1 MAMTVVP
8 RRQLYLSALSI
19 LCIVLLLLVM
29 ISISTVQNLN
39 RERNAATE
47 TVYRQALTLIKAL
60 EAGARAGMMMQM
72 AGADAIG
79 TLIHEVG
86 RSDDIHYLYLV
97 NAAGLV
103 VHHSTPSLE
112 GSQAVWRPPF
122 QGSDDVRTR
131 VRRLDDGTLVFEI
144 AKPFAPMGAGL
155 AVPGMPT
162 KSAGREAAALA
173 HESTRAIVYLG
184 MNMTAY
190 ETARRSDLHHAA
202 IMGGIVLALG
212 AGVIYFFIVLRSYHL
227 LSRTLRETRDYTR
240 QVIASMAHGVMSI
253 DTQGRL
259 VSYNRQAL
267 SLLGIAA
274 SAAAGF
280 DLGAR
285 FAFDATG
292 IARTLAAGVPVLN
305 HEMTVAGPSGQRVP
319 VAITVT
325 PIQDEA
331 EKVQGAVVVV
341 RDMRAIKR
349 LEQQVRRAEKLAAIG
364 KLAAGVAHEIRNPL
378 SSIRGF
384 AYLLGRNHGEAA
396 PEREYADVMVREID
410 RINQV
415 VTNLLNF
422 ASPMTAAPAPTD
434 LSDLINH
441 VAVLVAADADKQ
453 QIDIHMDVPP
463 DLPSMTLDPDQV
475 TQAMLNLLLNAI
487 VAAAPGGRIDIRACR
502 APDHHA
508 VTILIEDDG
517 PGIVRDLQEKI
528 FEPFFTTRGQGTG
541 LGLAMVRKIAE
552 NHDGRVTVESP
563 PPEKS
568 RGSRFVLVLRNIQ
581 AGGIHEGENSRR

>member
-1 MAMTVVP
+1 MTVVP

-60 EAGARAGMMMQM
+60 EAGARAGMMMRM

-79 TLIHEVG
+79 SLIHEVG
-86 RSDDIHYLYLV
+86 RSDDIYYLYLV
-97 NAAGLV
+97 NADGLV
-103 VHHSTPSLE
+103 VHHSTPSLA
-112 GSQAVWRPPF
+112 GAQASWRPPF
-122 QGSDDVRTR
+122 QGPDDVPTR
-131 VRRLDDGTLVFEI
+131 VRRLDDGTRVFEI
-144 AKPFAPMGAGL
+144 AKPFAPTGAGL
-155 AVPGMPT
+155 PGMPS
-162 KSAGREAAALA
+162 KSSGREASASARQP
-173 HESTRAIVYLG
+173 TRTSVYLG

-190 ETARRSDLHHAA
+190 EAARRSDLHHAA

-212 AGVIYFFIVLRSYHL
+212 AGVIYFFIVIRSYYL
-227 LSRTLRETRDYTR
+227 LSRTLQEARDYTR
-240 QVIASMAHGVMSI
+240 QVIASMAHGVLSI
-253 DTQGRL
+253 DARGRV

-267 SLLGIAA
+267 SLLGIPE

-280 DLGAR
+280 DLGTLV
-285 FAFDATG
+285 AFDETG
-292 IARTLAAGVPVLN
+292 IARTLATGVPVLN
-305 HEMTVAGPSGQRVP
+305 HEMTVAAPSDQLVP

-331 EKVQGAVVVV
+331 EKGQGAVVVV
-341 RDMRAIKR
+341 RDLRAIRR
-349 LEQQVRRAEKLAAIG
+349 LEEQVRRAEKLAAIG

-384 AYLLGRNHGEAA
+384 AYLLGRNHGQAA

-422 ASPMTAAPAPTD
+422 ASPMTAAPAVTD
-434 LSDLINH
+434 LSDLVNH
-441 VAVLVAADADKQ
+441 VAALVAADADKQ
-453 QIDIHMDVPP
+453 RIDIHMDVPP
-463 DLPSMTLDPDQV
+463 DLPFMTLDPDQV

-487 VAAAPGGRIDIRACR
+487 VAVAPGGRIDIRACR
-502 APDHHA
+502 APGENA

-517 PGIVRDLQEKI
+517 PGVVRDLQEKI

-552 NHDGRVTVESP
+552 NHDGSVTVESP
-563 PPEKS
+563 PPKKS
-568 RGSRFVLVLRNIQ
+568 RGTRFVLVLRNIH
-581 AGGIHEGENSRR
+581 AGGIHEGQNSRR

>member
-1 MAMTVVP
+1 MTVVP
-8 RRQLYLSALSI
+8 RRPLYLSALSI

-97 NAAGLV
+97 NDAGLV

-112 GSQAVWRPPF
+112 GSRAVWRPSF
-122 QGSDDVRTR
+122 QGSDDVHTR
-131 VRRLDDGTLVFEI
+131 VRRLDDGTHVFEV
-144 AKPFAPMGAGL
+144 AKPFAPTGGAARGRPMGL
-155 AVPGMPT
+155 AN
-162 KSAGREAAALA
+162 REGAAPAR
-173 HESTRAIVYLG
+173 EPTRASVYLG

-190 ETARRSDLHHAA
+190 EAARRSDLHHAA

-212 AGVIYFFIVLRSYHL
+212 AGVIYFFIVLRSYYL

-240 QVIASMAHGVMSI
+240 QVIDSMAHGVLSI
-253 DTQGRL
+253 DTRGRL

-285 FAFDATG
+285 VALDATG
-292 IARTLAAGVPVLN
+292 IAQTLAAGVPVLN
-305 HEMTVAGPSGQRVP
+305 HEMTVAGPSGERVP

-331 EKVQGAVVVV
+331 QKVQGAVVVV

-384 AYLLGRNHGEAA
+384 AYLLGRDHGEAA
-396 PEREYADVMVREID
+396 PQREYADVMVREID

-422 ASPMTAAPAPTD
+422 ASPMTTAPVDTD
-434 LSDLINH
+434 IFDLINH
-441 VAVLVAADADKQ
+441 VVALISADADRQ
-453 QIDIHMDVPP
+453 QIDIRIDMAS
-463 DLPSMTLDPDQV
+463 DLPSMTLDPDQA
-475 TQAMLNLLLNAI
+475 TQALLNLLLNAI
-487 VAAAPGGRIDIRACR
+487 VAVAPGGRIDIRVCR
-502 APDHHA
+502 GPDGNA

-517 PGIVRDLQEKI
+517 PGIARDLHEKI
-528 FEPFFTTRGQGTG
+528 FEPFFTTREQGTG

-552 NHDGRVTVESP
+552 HLGGDVTVDSP
-563 PPEKS
+563 PTGKS
-568 RGSRFVLVLRNIQ
+568 GGTSFTLVLRNMQ
-581 AGGIHEGENSRR
+581 TGSNP